1 MKKIIIVG
9 ATSGIGLEL
18 ARLYAGS
25 GNLVGATGRRQD
37 LLYSLQL
44 EFPNQIVTECWDVTG
59 DQSIAH
65 LESLIRKLDG
75 LDLLIYNSGY
85 GEVSKD
91 LDWPID
97 QRTVDT
103 NVNGFLEVVNYT
115 FSYFVRQGHGHVVTT
130 SSIGS
135 IRGNSMA
142 PAYSASKAFQSVYF
156 EGLHMK
162 IKKMK
167 LPLFVTDVQ
176 PGFVATKMAKG
187 HGVFWAAPPAKAA
200 RQIAAAIEKKKWRV
214 YITRRWNLIAWMMKW
229 MPDFIYHR
237 IG

>member
-44 EFPNQIVTECWDVTG
+44 EFPNHIVTECWDVTG

-65 LESLIRKLDG
+65 LESLIRKLGG

-103 NVNGFLEVVNYT
+103 NVNGFLEVVNYS

-229 MPDFIYHR
+229 MPDLIYHR